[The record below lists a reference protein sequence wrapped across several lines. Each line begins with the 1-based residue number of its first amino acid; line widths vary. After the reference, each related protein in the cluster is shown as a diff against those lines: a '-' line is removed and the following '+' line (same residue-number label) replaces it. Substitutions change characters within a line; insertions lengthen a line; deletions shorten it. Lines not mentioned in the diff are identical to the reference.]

1 MKKAHLGIL
10 VRYLSSI
17 HPPFLERN
25 YFKLLSQYGQQI
37 GMNVTVFS
45 PLSVNWEQKKV
56 LGYRYDSKKKA
67 WSKGYYP
74 IPNVL
79 YDRVAYGKR
88 AQVSKYHP
96 AIRKLT
102 ANGRTVLLGRGLP
115 GKWKVYQMIKDIPE
129 IQAYLPETIIYDS
142 KLDWQKKLKQY
153 GSLFFKPASGSHGKR
168 VFRIWT
174 QERQFLIQGR
184 DAANRLFQKSFT
196 SASLAQ
202 RWIQSFIG
210 SRIYVVQPYLELS
223 SPDQHPFDIRI
234 LFQKNSKGQWSETG
248 RAVRIGKKESLTSN
262 LDGGG
267 TAVDASKFLAKWYT
281 AERQKQINQDI
292 TMILTH
298 LPSALEASHG
308 PLIELGLDIGI
319 DARGRV
325 WIIEVNS
332 KPGRDSFK
340 LAKNRDAYEL
350 AVRTPV
356 QYAQYIASQSGGNRS
371 S

>member
-10 VRYLSSI
+10 VRYLSSTN
-17 HPPFLERN
+17 PPFSEKN
-25 YFKLLSQYGQQI
+25 YFQLLSQYGQQI

-45 PLSVNWEQKKV
+45 PLFVDWGQEKI
-56 LGYRYDSKKKA
+56 LGYRYNPKKKA

-79 YDRVAYGKR
+79 YDRVAYVNR
-88 AQVSKYHP
+88 SQIHKYHP
-96 AIRKLT
+96 AIKKLT
-102 ANGRTVLLGRGLP
+102 ENGRTALLGRGLP
-115 GKWKVYQMIKDIPE
+115 GKWNVYQMIKDIPE
-129 IQAYLPETIIYDS
+129 IQAYLPETLIYSS
-142 KLDWQKKLKQY
+142 KLDWLKKLKQY

-168 VFRIWT
+168 VFRVWT
-174 QERQFLIQGR
+174 QQGHYLVQGR
-184 DAANRLFQKSFT
+184 DAANHLFQKSFA
-196 SASLAQ
+196 SATLAQ

-210 SRIYVVQPYLELS
+210 SRTYVVQPYLELS
-223 SPDQHPFDIRI
+223 TPNQHPFDVRI
-234 LFQKNSKGQWSETG
+234 LFQKNTLGRWAETG
-248 RAVRIGKKESLTSN
+248 RAVRVGKKESLTSN

-281 AERQKQINQDI
+281 AEQQDQINRDI
-292 TMILTH
+292 TTILSH
-298 LPSALEASHG
+298 LPPTLEARHG

-319 DARGRV
+319 DVQGRV

-340 LAKNRDAYEL
+340 LAKNQEAYQL

-356 QYAQYIASQSGGNRS
+356 QYAHYIVSQFGGN
-371 S
+371 